1 VSVVSTGGAGL
12 SQRGREEAG
21 LKWARV
27 WPVPMEDVGDF
38 RIFDDF
44 SVGKKSKVVSFQ
56 KITNIVVTLSLF

>member
-38 RIFDDF
+38 RNFDDF
-44 SVGKKSKVVSFQ
+44 SIGKNQ
-56 KITNIVVTLSLF
+56 KLCHFKKLPI